1 MFDSEDYHSHF
12 KVMESE
18 RHEILTDKFAIHFFK
33 LKKLGKH
40 RKNKRIEDWLNL
52 VNAETEG
59 KLMAIQKN
67 TSIPEEQQT
76 IVTLRKLNAD
86 EKERQVAFY
95 REKRLHDEASAL
107 SGARREGFII
117 GYVEAFVKAHIKF
130 HSSNIQESLRIAFNT
145 LPDILEN
152 RGYTESQIKSLLEP
166 ISKMYL
172 LAELVKT
179 GLITTEQAAVEA
191 DCSLYDFKRI
201 TE

>member
-33 LKKLGKH
+33 LKKLRKH
-40 RKNKRIEDWLNL
+40 KKNKRIEDWLNL
-52 VNAETEG
+52 INAETEG
-59 KLMAIQKN
+59 KLMAIEKN
-67 TSIPEEQQT
+67 TSIAEVQQT
-76 IVTLRKLNAD
+76 TVTLRKLNAD

-107 SGARREGFII
+107 GSARREGFII
-117 GYVEAFVKAHIKF
+117 GYVEAFVKTHIKF
-130 HSSNIQESLRIAFNT
+130 HSSNIEESLRIAFNT

-152 RGYTESQIKSLLEP
+152 RSYTESQIKSLLEP

-179 GLITTEQAAVEA
+179 GLITTEQAAMEA
-191 DCSLYDFKRI
+191 DCSLDEFKRI